1 MHAMC
6 ASGAVNTLC
15 SRFVNISL
23 LILLKVTIISTYQE
37 NSRDLGR
44 FEDRSSRSNANR
56 TAVQKEWETR
66 RRAT

>member
-1 MHAMC
+1 MHAVC

-23 LILLKVTIISTYQE
+23 LILLSSYQLIK
-37 NSRDLGR
+37 RTQDLGR

-66 RRAT
+66 RGAT